1 MCCSPKSQT
10 QLSDWTT
17 FSIKILLSKNQ
28 RNACSN
34 EVLTTSITPPHL
46 PQECRVH
53 VGSSGYMMKKVDTP
67 NVSLGTEKQIPLWAG
82 LSGGPRRGTRR
93 WLGKGGVFLA
103 EPPVSEGSWE
113 RMSVIAGPMQS
124 RELSPPFPFL
134 HLCTSEPL
142 PVPRPVSPDIPATLL
157 SSLLGKWQT
166 FTTHLARH
174 QDKARVCSLDGMQ

>member
-1 MCCSPKSQT
+1 MCWSPKSQT

-17 FSIKILLSKNQ
+17 LLIKILLLSKNQ

-53 VGSSGYMMKKVDTP
+53 VGSFGYRMKKADIP
-67 NVSLGTEKQIPLWAG
+67 NVSLGTEKQIPLRAR

-93 WLGKGGVFLA
+93 FLRRLGKVGVFLA

-113 RMSVIAGPMQS
+113 RMSGKLGSAITGPTQS

-142 PVPRPVSPDIPATLL
+142 AQSPLTSLSHSCLL
-157 SSLLGKWQT
+157 FLVNGK
-166 FTTHLARH
+166 HL
-174 QDKARVCSLDGMQ
+174 QPT